1 MKRIIFLLF
10 WALPVF
16 VSAHQSSTALLSIE
30 EASDGLSGSLQ
41 WQLIDLEQ
49 SIGLDQNRNGEL
61 LWGEVKSQQPAIH
74 AYLLEH
80 LAVNK
85 GGESCG
91 IQFPAP
97 IGFNKVNAEGAM
109 ASVVIPLA
117 FSCASEGAVEITYSG
132 LFSLLPE
139 HRLLWNLTSGDLSRQ
154 GVLASSGSFFID
166 PGMTATELNHQTFS
180 EFFVQ
185 GIIHILLGPDHVA
198 FLLTLL
204 LVSVLIKQH
213 KQWQPAADVRTCIKT
228 ALLYVTTFT
237 VAHSLTLSASAL
249 GWLAIPGYWVEL
261 IIAASVVI
269 AALHN
274 LRPYL
279 PASAVVVFLF
289 GLVHGFGFASVL
301 AELTAGT
308 GNIAWALFG
317 FNLGVEAG
325 QIAITLLVMPVFISL
340 RRLGWY
346 RQVLVRYLSAALA
359 VLGSYWILTR
369 I

>member
-1 MKRIIFLLF
+1 MRRLFLLLLTLF
-10 WALPVF
+10 PVTAF
-16 VSAHQSSTALLSIE
+16 AHQSSTALLTLKE
-30 EASDGLSGSLQ
+30 TTDGLRGSVQ

-49 SIGLDQNRNGEL
+49 SLGLDQNRDGEL
-61 LWGEVKSQQPAIH
+61 LWGEVKAMTPEIRTYVERHLSVQQ
-74 AYLLEH
+74 
-80 LAVNK
+80 
-85 GGESCG
+85 GGEACAP
-91 IQFPAP
+91 QFSVPLR
-97 IGFNKVNAEGAM
+97 FNNARGAM
-109 ASVVIPLA
+109 ASAIVPVTYVC
-117 FSCASEGAVEITYSG
+117 STEGNIEVSYSG
-132 LFSLLPE
+132 FFSLLPE
-139 HRLLWNLTSGDLSRQ
+139 HRLLWNLSVGDQSRQ
-154 GVLASSGSFFID
+154 GVLEASGSFSIN
-166 PGMTATELNHQTFS
+166 PEMTTGELNKQTFA

-185 GIIHILLGPDHVA
+185 GVIHILLGPDHVA

-204 LVSVLIKQH
+204 LVSVLVQQKTH
-213 KQWQPAADVRTCIKT
+213 WQPAADVRTCVKT

-249 GWLAIPGYWVEL
+249 GWLALPGYWVEL
-261 IIAASVVI
+261 IIAASVVV

-301 AELTAGT
+301 SELTTGT

-325 QIAITLLVMPVFISL
+325 QVAITLLVMPLLISL
-340 RRLGWY
+340 SRLGWY

-359 VLGSYWILTR
+359 ALGSYWVLAR

>member
-1 MKRIIFLLF
+1 MKRFILLLLTL
-10 WALPVF
+10 LPVMA
-16 VSAHQSSTALLSIE
+16 SAHQSSTALLTLKE
-30 EASDGLSGSLQ
+30 TTDGLRGSLQ

-49 SIGLDQNRNGEL
+49 GLGLDQNRDGEL
-61 LWGEVKSQQPAIH
+61 LWGEVKAMTPEIRAYVGRHLKVQQ
-74 AYLLEH
+74 
-80 LAVNK
+80 
-85 GGESCG
+85 GGEACTP
-91 IQFPAP
+91 QFNVPLR
-97 IGFNKVNAEGAM
+97 FNNARGVM
-109 ASVVIPLA
+109 ASAIVPVTYV
-117 FSCASEGAVEITYSG
+117 CASEGRVEVTYTG

-139 HRLLWNLTSGDLSRQ
+139 HRLLWDLSSGDLTRQ
-154 GVLASSGSFFID
+154 GVLESSGIFSIN
-166 PGMTATELNHQTFS
+166 PEMTTAQLNQQTFS

-204 LVSVLIKQH
+204 LVSVLVQQK
-213 KQWQPAADVRTCIKT
+213 KNWQPASDVRTCVKT

-237 VAHSLTLSASAL
+237 IAHSLTLSASAL
-249 GWLAIPGYWVEL
+249 GWLALPGYWVEL
-261 IIAASVVI
+261 IIAASVVV

-301 AELTAGT
+301 GELTTGT

-325 QIAITLLVMPVFISL
+325 QVAITLVVMPLLISL

-359 VLGSYWILTR
+359 VLGSYWVLAR

>member
-1 MKRIIFLLF
+1 MKRIIFFLLV
-10 WALPVF
+10 AVPLF
-16 VSAHQSSTALLSIE
+16 VSAHQSSTALLSLE
-30 EASDGLSGSLQ
+30 ETNGGINGSLR

-74 AYLLEH
+74 AYLQQHMTVE
-80 LAVNK
+80 K
-85 GGESCG
+85 GGELCSV
-91 IQFPAP
+91 QFPAP
-97 IGFNKVNAEGAM
+97 VGFNNAQGAM

-117 FSCASEGAVEITYSG
+117 FSCASEGAIEITYSG

-139 HRLLWNLTSGDLSRQ
+139 HRLLWNLTSSELARQ
-154 GVLASSGSFFID
+154 GVLASPGSFFID
-166 PGMTATELNHQTFS
+166 PGMNAAELNQQTFS

-204 LVSVLIKQH
+204 LVSVLVQQH
-213 KQWQPAADVRTCIKT
+213 KQWQPATDVKTCVKT

-301 AELTAGT
+301 AELTADT

-340 RRLGWY
+340 RRIGWY

-359 VLGSYWILTR
+359 VLGSYWVLTR

>member
-1 MKRIIFLLF
+1 MRRFILLVL
-10 WALPVF
+10 ALLPTMAF
-16 VSAHQSSTALLSIE
+16 AHQSSTALLTLKE
-30 EASDGLSGSLQ
+30 TTDGLRGSVQ

-49 SIGLDQNRNGEL
+49 SLRLDQNRDGEL
-61 LWGEVKSQQPAIH
+61 LWGEVKAMTPEIRAYVGRHLKVQQ
-74 AYLLEH
+74 
-80 LAVNK
+80 
-85 GGESCG
+85 GGEACPP
-91 IQFPAP
+91 QFNVPLR
-97 IGFNKVNAEGAM
+97 FNNARGVM
-109 ASVVIPLA
+109 ASAIVPVT
-117 FSCASEGAVEITYSG
+117 FVCASEGRVEVTYTG

-139 HRLLWNLTSGDLSRQ
+139 HRLLWDLSSGDLTRQ
-154 GVLASSGSFFID
+154 GVLESSGSFSIN
-166 PGMTATELNHQTFS
+166 PEMTTAQLNQQTFS

-204 LVSVLIKQH
+204 LVSVLVQQK
-213 KQWQPAADVRTCIKT
+213 KDWQPAADVRTCVKT

-237 VAHSLTLSASAL
+237 IAHSLTLSASAL
-249 GWLAIPGYWVEL
+249 GWLALPGYWVEL
-261 IIAASVVI
+261 IIAASVVV

-301 AELTAGT
+301 GELTTGT
-308 GNIAWALFG
+308 GNIVWALFG

-325 QIAITLLVMPVFISL
+325 QVAITLVVMPLLISL

-346 RQVLVRYLSAALA
+346 RKVLVRYLSAALA
-359 VLGSYWILTR
+359 VLGSYWVLAR